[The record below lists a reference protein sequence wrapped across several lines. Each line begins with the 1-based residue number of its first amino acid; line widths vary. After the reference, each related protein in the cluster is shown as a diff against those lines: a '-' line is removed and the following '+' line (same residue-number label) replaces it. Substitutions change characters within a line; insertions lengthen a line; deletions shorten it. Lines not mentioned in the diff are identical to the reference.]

1 MNKILIVEDEDALAQ
16 MISSYVLKLNLEITS
31 VVDSGEAAVESV
43 VKQRPDLALLDIQI
57 HGGMDGFGVA
67 EALRRQ
73 YDVPSIFLTSRS
85 DEETLASVRE
95 SSAYGYLLKP
105 FRPEELRAA
114 IDLALIRFAQETR
127 WKQLEQSFSAAI
139 HSTSDG
145 VIITDSAGLVQFMN
159 PAAERMTGW
168 IARMARGEKLAGIFQ
183 TPAGE
188 EALTRL
194 WRAAYAGEPV
204 REEIQVGRRG
214 GAERVDATLSRVQD
228 AARGP
233 QGVVLVLRDNTE
245 RIRTQAELR
254 QTRAQIRSLTDQL
267 NNPTPS
273 GDGAPAAS

>member
-1 MNKILIVEDEDALAQ
+1 
-16 MISSYVLKLNLEITS
+16 
-31 VVDSGEAAVESV
+31 
-43 VKQRPDLALLDIQI
+43 
-57 HGGMDGFGVA
+57 
-67 EALRRQ
+67 
-73 YDVPSIFLTSRS
+73 
-85 DEETLASVRE
+85 
-95 SSAYGYLLKP
+95 
-105 FRPEELRAA
+105 
-114 IDLALIRFAQETR
+114 
-127 WKQLEQSFSAAI
+127 
-139 HSTSDG
+139 
-145 VIITDSAGLVQFMN
+145 
-159 PAAERMTGW
+159 MTGW

-267 NNPTPS
+267 NNNPPS